1 MNSDKHDIVI
11 DINYDKKYESH
22 DDNILNHTIVSQGRT
37 ILNNKRDSDTCMIT
51 VIGLIFDKSKDDKRI
66 TSHDLLDLL
75 NDDSMVDNN
84 LEFTDHTYSINYN
97 YKYKFKGIKRL
108 IGDYKLERN
117 DSNLSSTD
125 NFDDL
130 PDLIEIESDNDE

>member
-117 DSNLSSTD
+117 DSNLSSTE